1 MNISIIGTGNMGKAL
16 AARLAGTVELTV
28 AGRDAAAVSA
38 FADTLEGV
46 RAAGIDEAI
55 ASADIIVLAVPYA
68 AALELAADAALE
80 GKVVVD
86 MSNPVAPD
94 FSGLT
99 LGHTS
104 SAGEEIARQAAGARV
119 VKAFNTIFAQVLALP
134 RAATAD
140 VPVFLAGDDG
150 AAIETVGELV
160 RRAGFAVE
168 TTGGLDA
175 SRLLEP
181 LGMLNIR
188 LGYGLGRGTDI
199 APGWKALAA

>member
-1 MNISIIGTGNMGKAL
+1 M
-16 AARLAGTVELTV
+16 
-28 AGRDAAAVSA
+28 
-38 FADTLEGV
+38 
-46 RAAGIDEAI
+46 
-55 ASADIIVLAVPYA
+55 PYD
-68 AALELAADAALE
+68 AALELAGNAALD
-80 GKVVVD
+80 GKIVVD

-104 SAGEEIARQAAGARV
+104 SAGEEIARRAGGRARV

-134 RAATAD
+134 A
-140 VPVFLAGDDG
+140 PGDG
-150 AAIETVGELV
+150 ARAGV
-160 RRAGFAVE
+160 RRGRRRRGGQRRSGTWCAAPGSRVE

-188 LGYGLGRGTDI
+188 LGYGLGRGTEM
-199 APGWKALAA
+199 APGWMALAA

>member
-1 MNISIIGTGNMGKAL
+1 MKISIIGTGNMGKAL
-16 AARLAGTVELTV
+16 AARLAGTAELTV
-28 AGRDAAAVSA
+28 GGRDRAAVAA
-38 FADTLEGV
+38 FTDTLDGV
-46 RAAGIDEAI
+46 AAAGIDEAI
-55 ASADIIVLAVPYA
+55 GSADIVVLAVPYD
-68 AALELAADAALE
+68 AALELAGNAALD
-80 GKVVVD
+80 GKIVVD

-104 SAGEEIARQAAGARV
+104 SAGEEIARRAGGARV

-134 RAATAD
+134 RSATAH
-140 VPVFLAGDDG
+140 VPVFVAGDD
-150 AAIETVGELV
+150 AAAVEAVGDLV
-160 RRAGFAVE
+160 RGAGFAVE

-188 LGYGLGRGTDI
+188 LGYGLGRGTEM
-199 APGWKALAA
+199 APGWMALAA

>member
-1 MNISIIGTGNMGKAL
+1 MKISIIGTGNMGKAL

-28 AGRDAAAVSA
+28 AGRDSAAVSA
-38 FADTLEGV
+38 FADALEGV
-46 RAAGIDEAI
+46 GSAAVDEAI
-55 ASADIIVLAVPYA
+55 ASADILVLALPYA

-80 GKVVVD
+80 GKIVVD

-94 FSGLT
+94 FSALT

-104 SAGEEIARQAAGARV
+104 SAGEQIARRAVGAHV

-134 RAATAD
+134 RAATAH
-140 VPVFLAGDDG
+140 VPVFLAGED
-150 AAIETVGELV
+150 AAALEAVAELV

-168 TTGGLDA
+168 STGGLDA

-199 APGWKALAA
+199 APAWTSLAP

>member
-1 MNISIIGTGNMGKAL
+1 MNVSIIGTGNMGKGL
-16 AARLAGTVELTV
+16 AARLAGTVELTL
-28 AGRDAAAVSA
+28 AGRDPGAVSA

-46 RAAGIDEAI
+46 TTAGIDEAI
-55 ASADIIVLAVPYA
+55 ASADIVVLALPYDV
-68 AALELAADAALE
+68 ALELVGNAALA
-80 GKVVVD
+80 GKIVVD

-104 SAGEEIARQAAGARV
+104 SAGEEISRRAEGARV
-119 VKAFNTIFAQVLALP
+119 VKAFNTIFAQVFALP
-134 RAATAD
+134 RTATAE
-140 VPVFLAGDDG
+140 VPVFLAGDD
-150 AAIETVGELV
+150 AAAVETVGELV
-160 RRAGFAVE
+160 RGAGFAVE

>member
-1 MNISIIGTGNMGKAL
+1 MKISIIGTGNMGRAL
-16 AARLAGTVELTV
+16 AARLAGVVELTV
-28 AGRDAAAVSA
+28 AGRDTASVSA
-38 FADTLEGV
+38 FAATLDGV
-46 RAAGIDEAI
+46 AAAGIDEAI
-55 ASADIIVLAVPYA
+55 ASADIVVLAVPYA
-68 AALELAADAALE
+68 AALEIAGSAALE
-80 GKVVVD
+80 GKTVVD

-104 SAGEEIARQAAGARV
+104 SAGEEIAHQAAGARV

-140 VPVFLAGDDG
+140 VPVFVAGDD
-150 AAIETVGELV
+150 AAAVEAVGELV
-160 RRAGFAVE
+160 RSAGFAVE

-199 APGWKALAA
+199 APGWRALAA

>member
-1 MNISIIGTGNMGKAL
+1 MKISIIGTGNMGKAL
-16 AARLAGTVELTV
+16 AARLAGTVDLTV
-28 AGRDAAAVSA
+28 AGRDSAAVSA
-38 FADTLEGV
+38 FAETLDRVG
-46 RAAGIDEAI
+46 AAGIDEAI
-55 ASADIIVLAVPYA
+55 ASADIVVLALPYA
-68 AALELAADAALE
+68 AALELAGSAALE
-80 GKVVVD
+80 GKIIVD

-104 SAGEEIARQAAGARV
+104 SAGEEIARQAVNARV

-140 VPVFLAGDDG
+140 VPVFVAGDD
-150 AAIETVGELV
+150 AAAVEAVGELV
-160 RRAGFAVE
+160 RSAGFAVE